1 MSTIPKK
8 RFANQVVIITGASSG
23 FGLAAAEAFY
33 RQGARVVM
41 AARDPQRLAQAAA
54 GLQAQDGRQPVYFP
68 CDVSKRDAVDKLVAE
83 AIARFDRIDIL
94 INNAGSGLIAP
105 IETIRVE
112 DAKTLFDTNFFG
124 AVNCT
129 QAVLPHLKKQR
140 GGHIVNMS
148 SVAGLRGIPN
158 SSMYC
163 ASKAALLAFSDAL
176 RLEVKPHGIF
186 VTTICPS
193 RTNDTPFVAHAKK
206 YGPVELYKVPDTLT
220 TPMVVEALLQAIVHR
235 KRTVILPFHA
245 RLMHTLNKFAPRI
258 VDRILYKNMP
268 RLEVE
273 RPLP

>member
-1 MSTIPKK
+1 MSTIPKE

-41 AARDPQRLAQAAA
+41 AARDPKRLAQAAA
-54 GLQAQDGRQPVYFP
+54 GLQPQGGSGPLCLP
-68 CDVSKRDAVDKLVAE
+68 CDVSRRNDVDKLVAE
-83 AIARFDRIDIL
+83 AIARFGRIDIL

-129 QAVLPHLKKQR
+129 QAVLPHLKKQHS
-140 GGHIVNMS
+140 GHIVNMS

-176 RLEVKPHGIF
+176 RLEVKPHGIY

-220 TPMVVEALLQAIVHR
+220 TPMVVDALLQAIVHR
-235 KRTVILPFHA
+235 QRTVIIPFHA